1 MASAAE
7 WRSGELLLR
16 FLTLAGWTVDVR
28 RAPGG
33 LSALAVRGG
42 DGPRVAAWGRN
53 ETAVALLL
61 FQAACGK
68 PPVESALC

>member
-28 RAPGG
+28 RAPVG
-33 LSALAVRGG
+33 LSALAVRGAG
-42 DGPRVAAWGRN
+42 CPRVAAWGKN

-61 FQAACGK
+61 FHATCVN
-68 PPVESALC
+68 PPVESALS

>member
-1 MASAAE
+1 VASAAE

-28 RAPGG
+28 RAPVG

-61 FQAACGK
+61 FQATCTK

>member
-1 MASAAE
+1 MGSAAE
-7 WRSGELLLR
+7 WRSGELLLQ
-16 FLTLAGWTVDVR
+16 FLTLAGWTVDLR
-28 RAPGG
+28 RTPVG

-42 DGPRVAAWGRN
+42 DGQRVAAWGRT

-61 FQAACGK
+61 FQATCGK